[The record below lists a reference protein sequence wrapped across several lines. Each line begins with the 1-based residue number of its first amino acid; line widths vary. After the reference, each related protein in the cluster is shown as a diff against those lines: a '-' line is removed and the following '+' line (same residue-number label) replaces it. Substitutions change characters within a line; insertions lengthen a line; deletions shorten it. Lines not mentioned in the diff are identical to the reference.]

1 MGGMNDSAGK
11 IINMLIPEYR
21 FRTAADEVL
30 SGCLGDLSFPPPS
43 TAVDNIFLISCRAV
57 SEPGQPILQ
66 QGKRAGN
73 IHLKEITRVTAAAV
87 PGKRHSPVFS
97 RINRAISAAPPAI
110 SLQSSHRK

>member
-87 PGKRHSPVFS
+87 SREKTQPGIFTDKPGHFRCASP
-97 RINRAISAAPPAI
+97 I